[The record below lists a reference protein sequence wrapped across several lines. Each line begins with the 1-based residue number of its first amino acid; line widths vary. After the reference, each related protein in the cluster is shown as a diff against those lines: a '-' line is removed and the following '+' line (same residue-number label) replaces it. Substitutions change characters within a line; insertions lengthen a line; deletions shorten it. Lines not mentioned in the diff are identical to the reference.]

1 MMTVTLAQVAQ
12 VFGAGVGLIAF
23 AKMCWHIAEFAIS
36 AKGDIKSLTVTL
48 QKLEKNIDE
57 GMVEIRG
64 RLLALETKEAVR
76 TATEHLK
83 DMEERS

>member
-1 MMTVTLAQVAQ
+1 MTITLAHVAQ
-12 VFGAGVGLIAF
+12 FVGAGVGLIAF

-48 QKLEKNIDE
+48 QKLEKNLDE

-64 RLLALETKEAVR
+64 RLLTLETKEAIR
-76 TATEHLK
+76 AATDHLR
-83 DMEERS
+83 DMEGRL